1 MPAVKYSTYYVN
13 IDQSIL
19 NFHDNPRN
27 GIDEE
32 IEEEKEEVGIF
43 TVKKVEMS
51 LRPSVKTP

>member
-1 MPAVKYSTYYVN
+1 MYYYVN
-13 IDQSIL
+13 IDKSIL

-32 IEEEKEEVGIF
+32 IEEEKEEVGFF

-51 LRPSVKTP
+51 QPSVKTP

>member
-13 IDQSIL
+13 MDKSIL
-19 NFHDNPRN
+19 NFRDNPRN

-32 IEEEKEEVGIF
+32 IEEEKEEAGCF
-43 TVKKVEMS
+43 TSKKVEMS